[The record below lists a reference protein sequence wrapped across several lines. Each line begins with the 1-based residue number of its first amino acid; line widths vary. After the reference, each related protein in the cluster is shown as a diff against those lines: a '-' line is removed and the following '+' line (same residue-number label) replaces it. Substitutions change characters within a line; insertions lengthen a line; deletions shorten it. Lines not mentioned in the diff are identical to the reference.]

1 MGYLAYRRDAQAHD
15 LAGGVQVS
23 ELESRASGVG
33 VGRLDIWPMGA
44 VSGIDARRMI
54 LDAGLDVVI
63 VRHSAQDV
71 PLAAQLQCEELI
83 VLQADTLLYFEI
95 CTDGA
100 PAEGGA
106 ALRVLGSDDAAE
118 VEGLVGEVFADYRN
132 HWSANPLMR
141 AINVCAAYQDWALRC
156 LATPGLSVM
165 KAVTADGGTLGMAIV
180 DERDAEVRDILLAG
194 VLPDHRRQGAYQAM
208 MRAIISRAA
217 AHGVPTVAIS
227 TQAANVG
234 VMRAW
239 CRMGMLPTVAL
250 NTLHVIRRDR
260 FPSMADA

>member
-1 MGYLAYRRDAQAHD
+1 MGYLAYRRDAQPHD
-15 LAGGVQVS
+15 LADGVRVS

-44 VSGIDARRMI
+44 VSGSDARRMI
-54 LDAGLDVVI
+54 LDANLDVVI

-71 PLAAQLQCEELI
+71 ALAAQLQCAELI

-95 CTDGA
+95 STDAA
-100 PAEGGA
+100 PTEPGA
-106 ALRVLGSDDAAE
+106 ALRVLNSDDAAE
-118 VEGLVGEVFADYRN
+118 VEGLVGAVFADYRN
-132 HWSANPLMR
+132 HWSANPLMGG
-141 AINVCAAYQDWALRC
+141 IDVCAAYQDWALRC

-165 KAVTADGGTLGMAIV
+165 KAVADDGGTVGMAVV

-194 VLPDHRRQGAYQAM
+194 VLADQRRRGAYQAM
-208 MRAIISRAA
+208 MRGIIARAA
-217 AHGVPTVAIS
+217 AAGVATVAIS

-239 CRMGMLPTVAL
+239 CRVGLLPTVAL

-260 FPSMADA
+260 FPLVGEV